1 MKKISILL
9 LLLFSASTLWC
20 QVITNVIF
28 VGKKGAT
35 EKIKEAHSFILVK
48 KYPGGLFERKDYMLK
63 GPLKTM
69 RTYSDSSMKVLH
81 GMYCSYKLNGSIDL
95 LGYYRDGKKENKWY
109 HFNDTGKVV
118 LVETFLADSLIN
130 SEAPAEEKKEEL
142 KEGEKEAGYKG
153 GFAALRKFL
162 VKNLNADVAINSV
175 NGGQI
180 RVAFKINTE
189 GKLEEIHLRKSVEF
203 ILDEEGLGVMAKMPD
218 WIPAEKD
225 GRKVNAYRIQP
236 LTFAKSK

>member
-1 MKKISILL
+1 M
-9 LLLFSASTLWC
+9 FSASTLWC

-28 VGKKGAT
+28 VGKNGAT
-35 EKIKEAHSFILVK
+35 EKIKDAHSFILVK
-48 KYPGGLFERKDYMLK
+48 KYPGGSFERKDYVLK

-81 GMYCSYKLNGSIDL
+81 GMFCSYKLNGSIDL
-95 LGYYRDGKKENKWY
+95 LGYYKDGKKDNKWY
-109 HFNDTGKVV
+109 RFNDTGKVV
-118 LVETFLADSLIN
+118 LVETFLADSLMH
-130 SEAPAEEKKEEL
+130 SETPAEEKKEDL

-162 VKNLNADVAINSV
+162 VKNLNADVALNSV

-180 RVAFKINTE
+180 RIAFKINTE

-203 ILDEEGLGVMAKMPD
+203 ILDEEGLGAMAKMPD

-225 GRKVNAYRIQP
+225 GKKVNAYRIQP
-236 LTFAKSK
+236 LTFAKPK